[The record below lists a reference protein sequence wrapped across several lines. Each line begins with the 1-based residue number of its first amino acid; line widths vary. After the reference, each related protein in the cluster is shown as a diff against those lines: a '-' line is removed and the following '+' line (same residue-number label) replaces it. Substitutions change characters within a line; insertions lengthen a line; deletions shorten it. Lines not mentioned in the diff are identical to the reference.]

1 MDGAIDLAEYEG
13 LNSWI
18 SEPDTGPDDEKG
30 VVGCGAGCIFGLIAE
45 RPDPTGPDD
54 ENGVIVC

>member
-13 LNSWI
+13 LNSWV

-30 VVGCGAGCIFGLIAE
+30 VVVSGAGCIFGLIAG
-45 RPDPTGPDD
+45 PDPTGPDD
-54 ENGVIVC
+54 ENGVLVC

>member
-13 LNSWI
+13 LNSEV

-30 VVGCGAGCIFGLIAE
+30 VVGCVAGCRFGLKVGT
-45 RPDPTGPDD
+45 DPTGPDD
-54 ENGVIVC
+54 ENGVVAC

>member
-13 LNSWI
+13 LNSWV

-30 VVGCGAGCIFGLIAE
+30 VVGCGARCIFDLIAE
-45 RPDPTGPDD
+45 GPDPTGPDD
-54 ENGVIVC
+54 ENGVVVC